1 MKKLN
6 YKNIILLIAMGV
18 AGVGIISDFIQI
30 MLGATYTW
38 FGLATGFINVM
49 IVGLGL
55 DKIRG

>member
-6 YKNIILLIAMGV
+6 YKNILILTLMGV
-18 AGVGIISDFIQI
+18 ASVGIARDFILL
-30 MLGATYTW
+30 MSGATYTW

-55 DKIRG
+55 DKLRG

>member
-1 MKKLN
+1 MKLN
-6 YKNIILLIAMGV
+6 YKNLILLIAMGV

-55 DKIRG
+55 DKLRG

>member
-1 MKKLN
+1 MKLN
-6 YKNIILLIAMGV
+6 YKNLILLIAMGV